1 MNKITN
7 VLIKIMIIY
16 LFNMLKCLFFLV
28 LATMSGKLF
37 KTVKAEVLKCNKFPE
52 KVKEILSTA
61 VRINI
66 IYLAIKIIVN
76 LTLSFYN

>member
-1 MNKITN
+1 
-7 VLIKIMIIY
+7 
-16 LFNMLKCLFFLV
+16 
-28 LATMSGKLF
+28 MSGKLF